1 MSRSLQ
7 ACQGCLLVVDAT
19 QGVQAQ
25 TIANFFLA
33 FELGVQVIPIVNKID
48 LKTARIESTK
58 EQLEQTLD
66 LKQNEMICVSAK
78 TGLNCTS
85 ILESIVT
92 KIPPYLLLKVI
103 IKVFN
108 LIVLLIY

>member
-33 FELGVQVIPIVNKID
+33 FELGIQVVPVINKID
-48 LKTARIESTK
+48 LKTAKINATIE
-58 EQLEQTLD
+58 QMEQTLD
-66 LKQNEMICVSAK
+66 LKQDEMICISAK
-78 TGLNCTS
+78 TGLNCS
-85 ILESIVT
+85 NILETIGKT
-92 KIPPYLLLKVI
+92 LKSLTMI
-103 IKVFN
+103 
-108 LIVLLIY
+108 